1 MFKRVIIMLFVLS
14 YIVSAAGCS
23 QNTSTT
29 GKTDQNKTQQN
40 EQSVSPDNLSIV
52 NGNIPV
58 TANYVGA
65 LDMVTPI
72 KVDIKGLTER
82 IEKKIGHKPKI
93 LVSSLHMTNDWNRLV
108 SQSAIDAGTE
118 FGAEVIFT
126 NAEGSWNRQVKDIEN
141 GISSKVDA
149 IVVAGGI
156 SKSLQEVIK
165 KAANANIPIT
175 TVDIPSP
182 YALTDVTSDNYS
194 GATMLA
200 MKMALDMKGKGNIV
214 VIYSPGW
221 HSIDIRRQM
230 LDQILKDW
238 PNINIIDE
246 QPVDEEDAIQGTI
259 ATMESILQKY
269 PEKGSINA
277 VYTCFGLAGLG
288 AAKAIETAG
297 RSEDL
302 PVYTVDADTIVLE
315 NIISENGAIKACI
328 GQTTTQM
335 GRTATVA
342 ALKGII
348 GETEDIQLQT
358 FCPITLVTKENANE
372 IGKYLYGD
380 KWK

>member
-1 MFKRVIIMLFVLS
+1 MCKRLIAMVLVLF
-14 YIVSAAGCS
+14 YIVSITGCS
-23 QNTSTT
+23 QAVPAASKADQ
-29 GKTDQNKTQQN
+29 GKLTEA
-40 EQSVSPDNLSIV
+40 EQPAAQDNLYIV

-58 TANYVGA
+58 SANYVGA

-72 KVDIKGLTER
+72 KVDIKSLTKK
-82 IEKKIGHKPKI
+82 IEKKLGHKPKI

-141 GISSKVDA
+141 GVSSKVDA
-149 IVVAGGI
+149 IVIAGGI
-156 SKSLQEVIK
+156 SKSLQEVIR
-165 KAANANIPIT
+165 KAANANIPVT

-200 MKMALDMKGKGNIV
+200 MKMALDMKGEGNIV

-221 HSIDIRRQM
+221 HSIDIRRWM

-238 PNINIIDE
+238 PNIQIIEE
-246 QPVDEEDAIQGTI
+246 QPVDEEDAIQGTM
-259 ATMESILQKY
+259 ATMESMLQKY

-277 VYTCFGLAGLG
+277 VYTCFGLAGAG

-315 NIISENGAIKACI
+315 NILSETGAIKACI
-328 GQTTTQM
+328 GQTTTQL

-342 ALKGII
+342 ALKGIA

-358 FCPITLVTKENANE
+358 FCPITLVTKENAKE

-380 KWK
+380 EWK

>member
-1 MFKRVIIMLFVLS
+1 MLKRLVTVAFVLS
-14 YIVSAAGCS
+14 CIAYAAGCS
-23 QNTSTT
+23 QSIPAA
-29 GKTDQNKTQQN
+29 GKANQGINLQS
-40 EQSVSPDNLSIV
+40 EQPAGKDSIPVV

-58 TANYVGA
+58 SAGYIGA

-72 KVDIKGLTER
+72 KVDTESLK
-82 IEKKIGHKPKI
+82 EKVGKMLGHKPRI

-108 SQSAIDAGTE
+108 SRSAIDAGTE

-141 GISSKVDA
+141 AIADKVDA
-149 IVVAGGI
+149 IVIAGGI

-165 KAANANIPIT
+165 KAANAGIPIT

-200 MKMALDMKGKGNIV
+200 MKMALDIKGQGNIV

-221 HSIDIRRQM
+221 HSIDIRRWM

-238 PNINIIDE
+238 PNIHIIDE
-246 QPVDEEDAIQGTI
+246 QPVDEEDAIQGTMT
-259 ATMESILQKY
+259 TMEGILQKY
-269 PEKGSINA
+269 PEKGSIKA
-277 VYTCFGLAGLG
+277 VYTCFGLAGIG
-288 AAKAIETAG
+288 AAKAIEAAG

-302 PVYTVDADTIVLE
+302 SVYTVDADTIVLQ
-315 NIISENGAIKACI
+315 NILSESGAIKACI
-328 GQTTTQM
+328 GQTTTQL

-380 KWK
+380 EWK